1 MLLDMLT
8 IMRMALMMTEKKK
21 KKVSAYTKATE
32 RMNRETAR
40 AVAHVQLL
48 DELYKQ
54 ISRQR
59 HELMTKN
66 V

>member
-1 MLLDMLT
+1 MKS
-8 IMRMALMMTEKKK
+8 KKNK
-21 KKVSAYTKATE
+21 RTNYEKATE

-59 HELMTKN
+59 RELMTKN

>member
-1 MLLDMLT
+1 MKDAA
-8 IMRMALMMTEKKK
+8 IMMMESEMKSKKHK
-21 KKVSAYTKATE
+21 RTNYEKATE

-40 AVAHVQLL
+40 AIAHVQLL

-59 HELMTKN
+59 RELMTKN

>member
-1 MLLDMLT
+1 MTDT
-8 IMRMALMMTEKKK
+8 VIMMMENEMKNKKTK
-21 KKVSAYTKATE
+21 RSNYQKATE

-59 HELMTKN
+59 HELMTKKT
-66 V
+66 